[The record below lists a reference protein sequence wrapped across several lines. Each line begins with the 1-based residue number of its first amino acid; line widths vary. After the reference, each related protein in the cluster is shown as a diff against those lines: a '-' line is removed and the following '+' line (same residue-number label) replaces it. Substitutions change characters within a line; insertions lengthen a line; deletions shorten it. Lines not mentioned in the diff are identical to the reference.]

1 VVPVGGFPVGGA
13 PKLRSVCGKVK
24 HAAGA
29 GFWRLSERIRGS
41 PLTCSDTLSY
51 LSRLLS
57 KRMKPM
63 GWINHNDADLQTPE
77 PQAGEQARVPGAHED
92 EGWPQGIEPSPEARS
107 CPTGSHD
114 RPEVAAV
121 SPERAERLP
130 RSARI
135 RHSTE
140 IRALLQRGKRKR
152 TTNLDVF
159 FTPSPA
165 SRSRLGLI
173 VPKHGRKIV
182 ERNKLKRRLREIG
195 RREVLPKLDEG
206 RKGGDLLIRARRAAY
221 NAELGQLRFDVLE
234 AVEALCSDES

>member
-1 VVPVGGFPVGGA
+1 MT
-13 PKLRSVCGKVK
+13 
-24 HAAGA
+24 H
-29 GFWRLSERIRGS
+29 
-41 PLTCSDTLSY
+41 SDTLGY
-51 LSRLLS
+51 LSGLLS

-63 GWINHNDADLQTPE
+63 GWINHNDADIQTPE
-77 PQAGEQARVPGAHED
+77 PQAGEQAWVPGAHED
-92 EGWPQGIEPSPEARS
+92 EGWPQGVKPTPEARS
-107 CPTGSHD
+107 DTSGSHD
-114 RPEVAAV
+114 RSEVAAV
-121 SPERAERLP
+121 SPERKQRLP

-140 IRALLQRGKRKR
+140 IRALLERGKRKR
-152 TTNLDVF
+152 MTNLDVF

-165 SRSRLGLI
+165 SHSRIGVI

-195 RREVLPKLDEG
+195 RREVLPELDAG

-221 NAELGQLRFDVLE
+221 DAELGQLRLDVHE